1 MKTIMTVIGTRPEII
16 RLSEFIKRADKLNG
30 VKHIL
35 VHTGQNYDYELNEIF
50 FEDLG
55 LRKPDYF
62 LDAVGNSP
70 TVTIGNIL
78 IKMDDL
84 LTKVRPDIFYVL
96 GDTNSALS
104 AIAAKKHK
112 IPVFHSEAGN
122 RSFDNRVP
130 EEFNRRLIDHIAD
143 INLPYSQI
151 ARQNL
156 LSEGIHSSRIF
167 VTGSPI
173 KEVFQANIE
182 KINTSKILSTLKIK
196 PKKYIVISAHRE
208 ENVSDD
214 GELSKLFETLNKLA
228 ERYLF
233 PIIVST
239 HPRLNNVISEKKFEV
254 SELVRFIKPLSFSD
268 YIFLQQ
274 NSFCVLSDSGTIS
287 EETSIIGFHA
297 LNIRYSQERYESL
310 EAGILP
316 LVGLDSDTIIRSI
329 DYVINRTLEGN
340 NVYQET
346 DFSNRIINLLLS
358 TLLQP
363 IEL

>member
-78 IKMDDL
+78 VKMDDL

-130 EEFNRRLIDHIAD
+130 EEFNRKLIDHIAD
-143 INLPYSQI
+143 INLPYSEI
-151 ARQNL
+151 ARNHL
-156 LSEGIHSSRIF
+156 LSEGLLAKKIF
-167 VTGSPI
+167 VSGSPMREVINANLI
-173 KEVFQANIE
+173 KIENSLILHKLGLIE
-182 KINTSKILSTLKIK
+182 K
-196 PKKYIVISAHRE
+196 KYFLISSHRE
-208 ENVSDD
+208 ENISNDTELAKLVSTLN
-214 GELSKLFETLNKLA
+214 ELSDN
-228 ERYLF
+228 YGY

-239 HPRLNNVISEKKFEV
+239 HPRLEK
-254 SELVRFIKPLSFSD
+254 ELTKLDFKLSDNIKLVKPTGFSD
-268 YIFLQQ
+268 YIKLQLE
-274 NSFCVLSDSGTIS
+274 SFCTLSDSGTIS
-287 EETSIIGFHA
+287 EEAAILGFDA
-297 LNIRYSQERYESL
+297 LNIRYSQERPEALES
-310 EAGILP
+310 GVIP
-316 LVGLDSDTIIRSI
+316 LVGLDFKDIDLAIKNLKSLKNFTVPHDYMNDNFSIRI
-329 DYVINRTLEGN
+329 L
-340 NVYQET
+340 NV
-346 DFSNRIINLLLS
+346 LLS
-358 TLLQP
+358 KHG
-363 IEL
+363 I

>member
-16 RLSEFIKRADKLNG
+16 RLSEFIKRADKLSG

-104 AIAAKKHK
+104 AIAAKKHR

-122 RSFDNRVP
+122 RSFDKRVP
-130 EEFNRRLIDHIAD
+130 EELNRRLIDHIAD
-143 INLPYSQI
+143 INLPYTES
-151 ARQNL
+151 ARRQL
-156 LSEGIHSSRIF
+156 LNEGINSKDIF
-167 VTGSPI
+167 LTGSPM
-173 KEVFQANIE
+173 KEVIHSNQV
-182 KINTSKILSTLKIK
+182 KISRSMILDELSLIRG
-196 PKKYIVISAHRE
+196 KYIVISAHRE
-208 ENVSDD
+208 ENVSTTS
-214 GELSKLFETLNKLA
+214 ELEKLVDLMNSVANEFML
-228 ERYLF
+228 

-239 HPRLNNVISEKKFEV
+239 HPRLKKELEKINRTLDPIIK
-254 SELVRFIKPLSFSD
+254 LIKPLSFSD
-268 YIFLQQ
+268 YLNLQI
-274 NSFCVLSDSGTIS
+274 NSFVTLSDSGTIS
-287 EETSIIGFHA
+287 EEASIMSFPA
-297 LNIRYSQERYESL
+297 VNIRYSQERFEAL
-310 EAGILP
+310 ENGILP
-316 LVGLDSDTIIRSI
+316 LVGLKKEDVLIALRNIDLIKTRSI
-329 DYVINRTLEGN
+329 PAEYNSS
-340 NVYQET
+340 
-346 DFSNRIINLLLS
+346 DFSSRVVNLILS
-358 TLLQP
+358 K
-363 IEL
+363 IVD